1 MRSSAW
7 FMAGALAAL
16 VAGALAQDSPS
27 PQEGALLDAAR
38 RAAVAEQRVRA
49 SMAQGP
55 AVSDTA
61 ACHVVTA
68 ELAATHAGLTQ
79 CREDLGATQAAV
91 ATAAADCDLPP
102 CPCP

>member
-1 MRSSAW
+1 MRPSVW
-7 FMAGALAAL
+7 FVIGALAAL

-27 PQEGALLDAAR
+27 PQEGALVDAAR

-49 SMAQGP
+49 SMAQRP
-55 AVSDTA
+55 AVDTD

-91 ATAAADCDLPP
+91 ATAAADCDMPP

>member
-1 MRSSAW
+1 MRPSVW
-7 FMAGALAAL
+7 FVVGALSAL

-27 PQEGALLDAAR
+27 PQEEALLDAAR
-38 RAAVAEQRVRA
+38 RAAEAERRVRA
-49 SMAQGP
+49 SMAQRP
-55 AVSDTA
+55 AVDTD
-61 ACHVVTA
+61 ACDVVTA